1 MTPREEA
8 VTVGF
13 MGEKAQQLL
22 SEALKLSGTERAQL
36 ITELLETLDTPE
48 GVEAAWTSELRRRL
62 AEIRAGRAELLD
74 WQDARAELH
83 GNQ

>member
-1 MTPREEA
+1 
-8 VTVGF
+8 